1 MNSKIF
7 DAAVKIIF
15 PIQILLSIY
24 LLLRGHNSPGGGFIG
39 GLTLAMAFIL
49 RALATN
55 EEKRMPKD
63 PRWLIG
69 LGLLC
74 ALSSGV
80 IPFFTGDQF
89 LTGLWSDFSF
99 LGFTPSTVFLFDLG
113 VYLLVTGMVL
123 EVISLLSRELLD

>member
-15 PIQILLSIY
+15 PIQVLLSIY
-24 LLLRGHNSPGGGFIG
+24 LLMRGHNAPGGGFIG

-49 RALATN
+49 RALANN
-55 EEKRMPKD
+55 EEKRMPQD

-74 ALSSGV
+74 SLSSGV
-80 IPFFTGDQF
+80 LSFFLGKQF
-89 LTGLWSDFSF
+89 LTGLWSDFSL
-99 LGFTPSTVFLFDLG
+99 LGFVPSSIFLFDLG

-123 EVISLLSRELLD
+123 EVISLLSRELID